1 MPAIPLAC
9 PHRPAPRPWHLA
21 WLRLGLLGLI
31 LPALLCLAACGQKGP
46 LYLPEPKPE
55 ATQTQAPKPTPDP
68 APAPEPV
75 APTESGESLE
85 VIDSLPDPGIGDITS
100 PDLLGD

>member
-1 MPAIPLAC
+1 MPAIPIAC
-9 PHRPAPRPWHLA
+9 PQRPARHPWHLA

-31 LPALLCLAACGQKGP
+31 LLALLCLAACGQKGP

-55 ATQTQAPKPTPDP
+55 ATQPQAPTPD
-68 APAPEPV
+68 PAPEPV

-85 VIDSLPDPGIGDITS
+85 VIDSLPDPGIGDISS